1 MGFDADVVQAIEPGG
16 EGAAR
21 ADGAA
26 AVGQAVGLD
35 IQVAAGGD
43 ARPGRGVAHFELVT
57 LDDLPD
63 VVLLTAFTVPGIDA
77 FPAGDFPDRRGV
89 DTGVVGV
96 QHGPHVFNRA
106 GGQVHVAVALQRTRA
121 VDDAGGLRA
130 QAVAID
136 AQVAQAVDVGVEV
149 GQAVD
154 LQGHVGTAEDQAVFV
169 AQCTGAN
176 AQQPGAAQGALVIDA
191 LRRDI
196 YARRR
201 SHAATVIE
209 QAIGMHGGFP
219 AAGDTGVFLKI
230 DQCSLEAQGAQAAQA
245 AVARVLAGE
254 LDIDQAIAAD
264 QAVVAP
270 VDPGAG
276 ETVGAE

>member
-1 MGFDADVVQAIEPGG
+1 MGFDADVVQADEVGG

-26 AVGQAVGLD
+26 AVGQVTGPD
-35 IQVAAGGD
+35 IQIAAGSDAGGRAGGGD
-43 ARPGRGVAHFELVT
+43 FELVT

-63 VVLLTAFTVPGIDA
+63 VVFLAAAAIPSVDTFD
-77 FPAGDFPDRRGV
+77 AGDFPDRRGV
-89 DTGVVGV
+89 DASVVGV
-96 QHGPHVFNRA
+96 QHGPHVFNGA
-106 GGQVHVAVALQRTRA
+106 GGQAHVAVALQRTGA
-121 VDDAGGLRA
+121 VDDAGSQCA
-130 QAVAID
+130 QAVAVN

-176 AQQPGAAQGALVIDA
+176 AQQPGTAQGALVIDA

-196 YARRR
+196 HARRR
-201 SHAATVIE
+201 GHAATVIE

-230 DQCSLEAQGAQAAQA
+230 DQCGLEAQGAHAAQA

-254 LDIDQAIAAD
+254 LDIDQAVATD